1 MQIKQVPLSRIT
13 PYHRNPRNAAD
24 AVPGVMKSITE
35 FGWRQPIVVDK
46 EMVIIVGHARYL
58 AAQRLGC
65 VRVPVHVADDLP
77 ADKVAAYRLA
87 DNRSHEEATW
97 NDDLL
102 RLELVDLR
110 ELGGD
115 LAFTGFDERELT
127 KLLAPP
133 KTEAGPQLGK
143 LAYSVVIRCADEKE
157 QQRLLERF
165 AKEGRECQALIS

>member
-1 MQIKQVPLSRIT
+1 
-13 PYHRNPRNAAD
+13 
-24 AVPGVMKSITE
+24 
-35 FGWRQPIVVDK
+35 
-46 EMVIIVGHARYL
+46 
-58 AAQRLGC
+58 
-65 VRVPVHVADDLP
+65 
-77 ADKVAAYRLA
+77 LA

-127 KLLAPP
+127 KLLAPA

-143 LAYSVVIRCADEKE
+143 LAYSVVVRGAEEAE
-157 QQRLLERF
+157 QKRLLERF
-165 AKEGRECQALIS
+165 AKEGHECQALIS